1 MTLRLHSVS
10 GQSVR
15 PGTRLWRGILPAWV
29 MVAAALA
36 WPASAFS
43 QAPALAQGAAVASA
57 HPLATRAGH
66 EILEQG
72 GNAFDAAVAV
82 AAVLAVVEPYS
93 SGLGGGGFWL
103 LHRARDAHQVMID
116 SREVAPRNA
125 RPGLYLDSNGRP
137 IPGATR
143 RGGKAVAVP
152 GVPAALDHISR
163 HYGSVPLSVSL
174 APAIRQAREGFAVGA
189 RFARIAKLR
198 EPFLRSLPEASRT
211 FLDGNEAPRPGF
223 LLRQPRLADT
233 LETLAR
239 AGRDGF
245 YRGAVA
251 AALLRAVNDA
261 GGVWQPADLE
271 TYRVIERAPLVIRY
285 RDATITTVT
294 LPSAGG
300 VALVQALRILERFEL
315 PDARAPRDA
324 HLVIEALRR
333 AFRDRALYL
342 GDNDVVAVPL
352 ERLLSRERAARLAA
366 GIEPERAT
374 RSEALGAP
382 RPMPPAG
389 GNTTHFS
396 IIDGAGNRVAATLTI
411 NLLFGS
417 GIVAPAAGVLLNNE
431 MDDFSLGTDYPN
443 AFGLV
448 GGSANA
454 VAPGKRPLS
463 SMTPAFVDDAKGTL
477 VVGAPGGSRI
487 VSQVLLAILDY
498 VGSERVDLAGIV
510 SAPRYH
516 HQWWPDRVEIE
527 PGAFTRDWQA
537 ALEAKGHRLRT
548 AGRKWGNMQAVFRAG
563 TNGGV
568 QAANDP
574 RGSDVARY

>member
-36 WPASAFS
+36 WPASVFS
-43 QAPALAQGAAVASA
+43 QAPALAQGAAIASA

-198 EPFLRSLPEASRT
+198 ERLRSATVVEHDTDEHVGPGSIVEVADE
-211 FLDGNEAPRPGF
+211 DGE
-223 LLRQPRLADT
+223 T
-233 LETLAR
+233 LE
-239 AGRDGF
+239 
-245 YRGAVA
+245 V
-251 AALLRAVNDA
+251 
-261 GGVWQPADLE
+261 
-271 TYRVIERAPLVIRY
+271 
-285 RDATITTVT
+285 TIS
-294 LPSAGG
+294 SAGG
-300 VALVQALRILERFEL
+300 VSTDSPLGAALMGATVGAVVEVN
-315 PDARAPRDA
+315 APRGPWKA
-324 HLVIEALRR
+324 RVLSIRR
-333 AFRDRALYL
+333 
-342 GDNDVVAVPL
+342 
-352 ERLLSRERAARLAA
+352 
-366 GIEPERAT
+366 T
-374 RSEALGAP
+374 
-382 RPMPPAG
+382 
-389 GNTTHFS
+389 
-396 IIDGAGNRVAATLTI
+396 
-411 NLLFGS
+411 
-417 GIVAPAAGVLLNNE
+417 
-431 MDDFSLGTDYPN
+431 
-443 AFGLV
+443 
-448 GGSANA
+448 
-454 VAPGKRPLS
+454 
-463 SMTPAFVDDAKGTL
+463 
-477 VVGAPGGSRI
+477 
-487 VSQVLLAILDY
+487 
-498 VGSERVDLAGIV
+498 
-510 SAPRYH
+510 
-516 HQWWPDRVEIE
+516 
-527 PGAFTRDWQA
+527 
-537 ALEAKGHRLRT
+537 
-548 AGRKWGNMQAVFRAG
+548 
-563 TNGGV
+563 
-568 QAANDP
+568 
-574 RGSDVARY
+574 

>member
-1 MTLRLHSVS
+1 MAILLHSV
-10 GQSVR
+10 
-15 PGTRLWRGILPAWV
+15 PGDRRQRGARARRSIRPAWIILV
-29 MVAAALA
+29 AALA
-36 WPASAFS
+36 WPVGVVA
-43 QAPALAQGAAVASA
+43 QTPALAERAAIASA

-103 LHRARDAHQVMID
+103 LHRARDGFEVMVD

-125 RPGLYLDSNGRP
+125 RGGLYIDSNGRP

-143 RGGKAVAVP
+143 RGGTAVAVP
-152 GVPAALDHISR
+152 GVPAALVHISR
-163 HYGSVPLSVSL
+163 RYGSLPLSISL
-174 APAIRQAREGFAVGA
+174 APAIRHAREGFAIGA
-189 RFARIAKLR
+189 RFARIAKVR
-198 EPFLRSLPEASRT
+198 EDFLRSLPAASRI

-239 AGRDGF
+239 EGRDGF

-251 AALLRAVNDA
+251 QSLLDAVNAA

-271 TYRVIERAPLVIRY
+271 HYRVIERAPLIIRY
-285 RDATITTVT
+285 RGATITTVT

-300 VALVQALRILERFEL
+300 IALAQALHMLERFEL
-315 PDARAPRDA
+315 SDARAPRDA

-342 GDNDVVAVPL
+342 GDDDVVAVPL
-352 ERLLSRERAARLAA
+352 ARLLSRERAARLASD
-366 GIEPERAT
+366 IEPERAT
-374 RSEALGAP
+374 RSEALGTP
-382 RPMPPAG
+382 RPMPPPG

-417 GIVAPAAGVLLNNE
+417 GIVAPSAGVLLNNE
-431 MDDFSLGTDYPN
+431 MDDFSLGADAPN

-463 SMTPAFVDDAKGTL
+463 SMTPAFVDDAKGAL
-477 VVGAPGGSRI
+477 VIGAPGGSRI
-487 VSQVLLAILDY
+487 VSQVLLAIVDY
-498 VGSERVDLAGIV
+498 VGADRVDLAGIV

-527 PGAFTRDWQA
+527 RDGFTRDWRA
-537 ALEAKGHRLRT
+537 DLEARGHRLHVI
-548 AGRKWGNMQAVFRAG
+548 GRRWGNMQAVYKARSSG
-563 TNGGV
+563 TAT
-568 QAANDP
+568 AANDP
-574 RGSDVARY
+574 RGAD

>member
-1 MTLRLHSVS
+1 ML
-10 GQSVR
+10 
-15 PGTRLWRGILPAWV
+15 
-29 MVAAALA
+29 VAILA
-36 WPASAFS
+36 WPAGALSQTPAF
-43 QAPALAQGAAVASA
+43 AERAAIASA
-57 HPLATRAGH
+57 HPLATSAGH
-66 EILEQG
+66 DILEQG

-103 LHRARDAHQVMID
+103 LHRAGDGHQVMVD

-125 RPGLYLDSNGRP
+125 RPELYIDSLGRP
-137 IPGATR
+137 ISAATR
-143 RGGKAVAVP
+143 RGGTAVAVP
-152 GVPAALDHISR
+152 GVPAALVHISR
-163 HYGSVPLSVSL
+163 GYGSIPLSVSL
-174 APAIRQAREGFAVGA
+174 APAIRHARKGFAVGA
-189 RFARIAKLR
+189 RFARIAKVR
-198 EPFLRSLPEASRT
+198 EAFLRSLPEASRV

-233 LETLAR
+233 LEALAR
-239 AGRDGF
+239 EGRDGF

-251 AALLRAVNDA
+251 QALLEAVNGA
-261 GGVWQPADLE
+261 GGVWQPEDLE
-271 TYRVIERAPLVIRY
+271 HYRVVERAPLVVRY

-300 VALVQALRILERFEL
+300 IALAQALHILERFEL
-315 PDARAPRDA
+315 SDTRAPRDA
-324 HLVIEALRR
+324 HLIIEALRR

-342 GDNDVVAVPL
+342 GDDDAVAVPL
-352 ERLLSRERAARLAA
+352 ARLLSRERAARLASEIDP
-366 GIEPERAT
+366 GKAT
-374 RSEALGAP
+374 RSEELGAP
-382 RPMPPAG
+382 RVTPPPG

-396 IIDGAGNRVAATLTI
+396 VIDGAGNRVAATLTI

-431 MDDFSLGTDYPN
+431 MDDFSLRADLPN
-443 AFGLV
+443 AFQLL

-477 VVGAPGGSRI
+477 IIGAPGGSRI
-487 VSQVLLAILDY
+487 VSQVLLAVIDY
-498 VGSERVDLAGIV
+498 VGAGRVDLAGIV
-510 SAPRYH
+510 SGPRYH

-527 PGAFTRDWQA
+527 RDGFARDWRA
-537 ALEAKGHRLRT
+537 DLEAKGHRLRML
-548 AGRKWGNMQAVFRAG
+548 GRKWGNMQAVFKSRTDG
-563 TNGGV
+563 SV
-568 QAANDP
+568 QVANDP